1 MRADTVSRAVSAA
14 RRQFFNEGRPPQS
27 LVAEP
32 ILRSWR
38 RCADRGL
45 DNQVLPSLVPLTAGE
60 LRQASERNERLRR
73 LSRPEIESLYA
84 EAMQTGCVVVLTD
97 ASGLIL
103 ESRGHAA
110 FASRAAQVALH
121 PGVDWSETATGTNA
135 VGTALLEGRPI
146 AVHGGEHYL
155 DPHGILSCSAAP
167 IMDPFGHALGVL
179 DLSGPAAVDHR
190 HALGLVRLAAEQ
202 IEHRFF
208 DDGFAELQVLRLGA
222 DRALLGTARE
232 GVLVF
237 DGERLVAAN
246 RHGLGLFGI
255 DWSALGSRRVEELV
269 ARLPQEAGIARI
281 EVTGGRV
288 LFGRLDG
295 AEAPSRRVAG
305 GVALR
310 RAPSNS
316 PGRLPQFGELLL
328 REEDERALSRAVK
341 MTDAGVPVLIQGETG
356 TGKEMAAREVHRR
369 GPRAAGPFV
378 AVNCAAIPETLIEA
392 ELFGYEEGA
401 FTGARRHGRKGLLR
415 EADGGVLFLDEI
427 GDMPLALQSRLL
439 RVLQDREVLPLGAG
453 RPVSVD
459 FALVCA
465 THRHLKAL
473 VESGAFR
480 SDLYFRIAHYTIEL
494 PAVRDLPDRLA
505 TVRELWRRVA
515 GDDRLALTAGCE
527 ERLAAYEW
535 PGNFRQLVGV
545 LRMLAALAEPGQP
558 VGPDLLPEEVGA
570 SRGASDDGAPAVASS
585 EPADLDAIELAA
597 MRRALDAHGGNVSKA
612 ARALG
617 INRSTLY
624 RRLLSTH

>member
-1 MRADTVSRAVSAA
+1 MRADTASRAVSTA
-14 RRQFFNEGRPPQS
+14 RRQFFDEGRPPQS

-38 RCADRGL
+38 RCADLGL

-60 LRQASERNERLRR
+60 LRQAGERNERLRR
-73 LSRPEIESLYA
+73 LSRPEIESLHA
-84 EAMQTGCVVVLTD
+84 EAMQTGCVVILTD

-103 ESRGHAA
+103 ESRGHTA
-110 FASRAAQVALH
+110 FASRAAQVALR

-146 AVHGGEHYL
+146 AVHGGEHYF

-167 IMDPFGHALGVL
+167 IMDPFGRAVGVL

-208 DDGFAELQVLRLGA
+208 DEGFSGLRVLRLGA

-255 DWSALGSRRVEELV
+255 DWTALGSRKIDELIE
-269 ARLPQEAGIARI
+269 RLPQEAGIARL
-281 EVTGGRV
+281 EARSGDV

-295 AEAPSRRVAG
+295 ETTIPSR
-305 GVALR
+305 
-310 RAPSNS
+310 S
-316 PGRLPQFGELLL
+316 PAKEKPVGRGLPQFGELLL
-328 REEDERALSRAVK
+328 READERALLRAVK
-341 MTDAGVPVLIQGETG
+341 MIDAGVPVLIQGETG

-415 EADGGVLFLDEI
+415 EAEGGVLFLDEI
-427 GDMPLALQSRLL
+427 GDMPVALQSRLL
-439 RVLQDREVLPLGAG
+439 RVLQDHEVLPLGGG
-453 RPVSVD
+453 RPVGVD

-465 THRHLKAL
+465 THRNLRSL
-473 VESGAFR
+473 VDSGAFR

-494 PAVRDLPDRLA
+494 SAVRDLPDRLS
-505 TVRELWRRVA
+505 TVRALWRRVA
-515 GDDRLALTAGCE
+515 RDERLTLAAGCE
-527 ERLAAYEW
+527 ERLAAYDW
-535 PGNFRQLVGV
+535 PGNFRQLAGT

-558 VGPDLLPEEVGA
+558 VGLDLLPEEVAAGM
-570 SRGASDDGAPAVASS
+570 RPPPGPAPAAGP